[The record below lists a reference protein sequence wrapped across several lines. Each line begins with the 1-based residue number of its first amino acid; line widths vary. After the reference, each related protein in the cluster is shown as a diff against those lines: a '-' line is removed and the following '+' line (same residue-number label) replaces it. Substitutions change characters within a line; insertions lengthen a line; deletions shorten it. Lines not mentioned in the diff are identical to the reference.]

1 MAAMADP
8 FDALR
13 APAVPIDPDR
23 TFAAQL
29 RARLLRAFDLPKGV
43 TVSNLTLEQPKA
55 ASTNLPGATSSVTPY
70 LAVAGARQA
79 IDWYIGILAARLRG
93 EPILMADGR
102 IGHAE
107 LEVAGGLIMVSE
119 EHPEIGVSAPVPGQ
133 GVPVSIHLAVADVD
147 AVIGRA
153 VAGGARLERP
163 AADYEY
169 GRNGVIRDP
178 FGHRWLISG
187 EPVASGLRH
196 GDVGYVSL
204 WVPDVDRAVSFFS
217 AVLEWQFAPSARP
230 GSRQI
235 EGLNLHHGLWGGVPR
250 STLFLCFAVGD
261 VDGAVARIRQAGG
274 TASDPAE
281 EPYGRVS
288 EAIDDQA
295 VPFAVFEPP
304 GGVAAGRAATLHGTN
319 QGDLAYV
326 TMEVVNSARTRA
338 FYSSVLDWRFSPGR
352 VEDGW
357 EVENTAPMTGLH
369 GGHSVATTVP
379 FYRVDDIHTA
389 VARVRAAG
397 GAATDPEVQPY
408 GVSSMC
414 TDDQGTHFYLGSL

>member
-1 MAAMADP
+1 MADP

-13 APAVPIDPDR
+13 APAVGVDPDR

-43 TVSNLTLEQPKA
+43 TVANLTVKQPTA
-55 ASTNLPGATSSVTPY
+55 ASTSPAGAASGVTPY
-70 LAVAGARQA
+70 LAVAGARRA
-79 IDWYIGILAARLRG
+79 IDWYVDILDARLRG
-93 EPILMADGR
+93 EPILMPDGR

-107 LEVAGGLIMVSE
+107 LEVAGGLIMLSE
-119 EHPEIGVSAPVPGQ
+119 QHPEIGVTAPVPGQ
-133 GVPVSIHLAVADVD
+133 GVPVSMHLAVTDVD

-163 AADYEY
+163 AADHEY

-178 FGHRWLISG
+178 FGHRWLIAG
-187 EPVASGLRH
+187 EPVAGGLRH
-196 GDVGYVSL
+196 GDIGYVSL
-204 WVPDVDRAVSFFS
+204 WVPDADRAATFFS
-217 AVLEWQFAPSARP
+217 AVLDWPFAPSTRP
-230 GSRQI
+230 GSRQV
-235 EGLNLHHGLWGGVPR
+235 EGLNLHHGIWGGEPR

-261 VDGAVARIRQAGG
+261 VDGAAARIRQAGG
-274 TASDPAE
+274 TASEPAE

-288 EAIDDQA
+288 EGADDQG

-304 GGVAAGRAATLHGTN
+304 GGVVTRRPTPRHGAN

-326 TMEVVNSARTRA
+326 TMEVVDSARTRA
-338 FYSSVLDWRFSPGR
+338 FYSSVLDWRFTPGR

-357 EVENTAPMTGLH
+357 EVENTTPMTGLH

-379 FYRVDDIHTA
+379 FYRVDDIQAA
-389 VARVRAAG
+389 VDRVRAAG
-397 GAATDPEVQPY
+397 GAATGPEVQPY
-408 GVSSMC
+408 GITSKC
-414 TDDQGTHFYLGSL
+414 TDDQGTRFYLGSL